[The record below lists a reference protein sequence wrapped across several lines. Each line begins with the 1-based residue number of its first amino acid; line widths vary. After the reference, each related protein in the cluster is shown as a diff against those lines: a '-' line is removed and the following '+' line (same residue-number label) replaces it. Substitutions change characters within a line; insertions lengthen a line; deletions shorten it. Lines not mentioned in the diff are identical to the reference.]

1 MQAKKQYTDDF
12 KKEAIHLLETSDKTV
27 TQIERDL
34 GISHGLLRKWQKR
47 FQVNPKTSK
56 LELSEVENL
65 KAELRQMTRDSAGQK
80 LSWLG
85 ISGSLARDDLHI
97 TQYEHKENKIK
108 SYAPLSKGVC
118 HITCAAWRVLPLSYV
133 GFIPVAL
140 SKSEGAGSVLALA

>member
-12 KKEAIHLLETSDKTV
+12 KKEAIHLLETSGKTV

-65 KAELRQMTRDSAGQK
+65 KAELRQMKRELEIARMERDILK
-80 LSWLG
+80 KRW
-85 ISGSLARDDLHI
+85 GSSQR
-97 TQYEHKENKIK
+97 TNEYEI
-108 SYAPLSKGVC
+108 
-118 HITCAAWRVLPLSYV
+118 
-133 GFIPVAL
+133 
-140 SKSEGAGSVLALA
+140 